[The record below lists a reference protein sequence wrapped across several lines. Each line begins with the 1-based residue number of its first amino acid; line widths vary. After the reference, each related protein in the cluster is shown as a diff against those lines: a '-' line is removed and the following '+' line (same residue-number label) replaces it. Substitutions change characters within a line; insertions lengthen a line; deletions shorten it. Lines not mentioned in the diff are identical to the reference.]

1 MIPEELHL
9 RNFLSHQETDLELR
23 GVHLASL
30 VGENGAGKSSLLD
43 AITWT
48 TWGRS
53 RTPYGREE
61 NLIHHG
67 ESWVEVEYVFR
78 MPYQGNV
85 EHRFRILRRK
95 ETQSRRS
102 AASLLD
108 FQIQTEEGWR
118 SLNGN
123 SIRETQA
130 RIIEELGLDYDTF
143 ANSAYLRQGHADEF
157 TLQTS
162 SERKRV
168 LGTILGLERW
178 EGYQDLAKKR
188 LALAQG
194 QMQELERHLVD
205 LKKELEQRPEI
216 EASLEQAEVQAHEAS
231 ARLQEVQEQVNELTR
246 LQEQATAIQAQIKEL
261 EAQQRQ
267 EAQRLEALEQ
277 EAESHRLRRNTYQA
291 LIAQSQTIEERHKAY
306 QTAIAE
312 ERTWSDKLS
321 QTAKL
326 QEEKTHWDQV
336 IAQAGEAL
344 REQIRTLDQESAA
357 LERTLAEAR
366 SQIEQQIGGLQ
377 GQIRQLESRI
387 PDAQLV
393 HELEAAEARLADFE
407 QTAALLDQAR
417 SATQEA
423 DIEQSRLTERNRQLR
438 TLMDKTKANLEVLAD
453 AEAVCPLCRQ
463 PLTPEHQVQL
473 LEEIQAEGQTMGD
486 EYRANQQRVQDL
498 KKDAVELATSAR
510 GYEQA
515 LRERS
520 AVEQQVARLRQQ
532 KEQGDEAR
540 AQITVL
546 QTEST
551 TCQARLDGDDYG
563 AEERA
568 QIARCQEERGGMQ
581 ARLDGGE
588 YAPEARQALEG
599 LRAGLAELGYD
610 LAAHNAIKAAIET
623 LAAAETEYLEL
634 EKARVGVQGEEEAL
648 KRLAQDQTAQQQR
661 LTQIR
666 EAAAAQQAALE
677 ALRPRL
683 DEASQ
688 IFQALQAVRQ
698 QEVEA
703 RQRVG
708 AARQMLAALDT
719 QQKRLTTMTKQQTEL
734 GTRVVLLKELR
745 DAFGVN
751 GIPAMIIEHTLP
763 ELEEEAN
770 RILQQL
776 TGGRMHV
783 RFDTQR
789 ETKAGTVQETLDII
803 ISDEKGTRPYEN
815 FSGGEQFRVN
825 FAIRVALSRLLAQRS
840 GTRLRSLFVDE
851 GFGTLDAE
859 GRRRLVEAVKAI
871 QEDFDLILVIT
882 HIDELQD
889 AFPTRIQVTKT
900 DSGSQVEV
908 L

>member
-43 AITWT
+43 AITWA

-53 RTPYGREE
+53 RAPYGREE
-61 NLIHHG
+61 NLIQHG
-67 ESWVEVEYVFR
+67 ETWVEVEYVFR

-95 ETQSRRS
+95 ETQSRRA

-123 SIRETQA
+123 SIRETQT
-130 RIIEELGLDYDTF
+130 RIVDELGLDYDTF

-178 EGYQDLAKKR
+178 EGYQELAKRR

-194 QMQELERHLVD
+194 QVQELERHLVD
-205 LKKELEQRPEI
+205 LKKELEQRPEV
-216 EASLEQAEVQAHEAS
+216 EASLEQAEALAQEAG

-246 LQEQATAIQAQIKEL
+246 LQDQATALQAQIKEL
-261 EAQQRQ
+261 DAQAQQ
-267 EAQRLEALEQ
+267 ETQRLDALAQ
-277 EAESHRLRRNTYQA
+277 EAESHRLRRDTYQA
-291 LIAQSQTIEERHKAY
+291 LIAQSQAIEERHKAY
-306 QTAIAE
+306 QAAVVE
-312 ERTWSDKLS
+312 ERSWSDKLS
-321 QTAKL
+321 RTAKL

-344 REQIRTLDQESAA
+344 RDQIRTLDQESAA

-366 SQIEQQIGGLQ
+366 SRIEQQIGGLQ
-377 GQIRQLESRI
+377 GQIRQLEGRI
-387 PDAQLV
+387 PEVQLMQD
-393 HELEAAEARLADFE
+393 LESAEARLADFD
-407 QTAALLDQAR
+407 QTAALLDQSR
-417 SATQEA
+417 SAAQQA
-423 DIEQSRLTERNRQLR
+423 DVEQSRTAERNRQLR
-438 TLMDKTKANLEVLAD
+438 ALMDKTKVNLEALAD

-486 EYRANQQRVQDL
+486 EYRANQQRLQEL
-498 KKDAVELATSAR
+498 KQDAVELAARVR

-520 AVEQQVARLRQQ
+520 AAEQQVARLRQQ

-540 AQITVL
+540 AQIAVL
-546 QTEST
+546 QAESAGL
-551 TCQARLDGDDYG
+551 QARLEGDDYG
-563 AEERA
+563 AGERA
-568 QIARCQEERGGMQ
+568 RIARCQEERGGLQ

-623 LAAAETEYLEL
+623 LAVAETEYLEL
-634 EKARVGVQGEEEAL
+634 EKARVGVLGEEETL

-661 LTQIR
+661 LTQVR
-666 EAAAAQQAALE
+666 EAAAAQQTALDT
-677 ALRPRL
+677 LRPRL

-789 ETKAGTVQETLDII
+789 ET
-803 ISDEKGTRPYEN
+803 
-815 FSGGEQFRVN
+815 
-825 FAIRVALSRLLAQRS
+825 
-840 GTRLRSLFVDE
+840 
-851 GFGTLDAE
+851 
-859 GRRRLVEAVKAI
+859 
-871 QEDFDLILVIT
+871 
-882 HIDELQD
+882 
-889 AFPTRIQVTKT
+889 
-900 DSGSQVEV
+900 
-908 L
+908 